1 MIQVKNTPNYAG
13 VAINGDFYDFE
24 ALYESFHTIVGEEWE
39 WEEYEGVRLRVLGI
53 CYDIRHALMG
63 HREVAFVENGLD
75 EYKMKQLSV
84 IANDKNIY
92 LTFNVL
98 WPEALFVLMA
108 LNDFIKVYARKQ
120 AKDKYYAL
128 IDYRNIWDPSIA
140 MVRSFQAAIANC
152 MKETIPETSINRVFK
167 LMYHDYSWAD
177 NYATQ
182 YLDELNC
189 RFIEMEAEKR
199 IKNITIMAKRI
210 AEKGREYQAVN
221 EAVLK
226 AAREY
231 NCHMTEIRMS
241 SPGYP
246 EFIEW

>member
-1 MIQVKNTPNYAG
+1 MIQVKNTPNYIG
-13 VAINGDFYDFE
+13 VTISGDYYDFE
-24 ALYESFHTIVGEEWE
+24 TLYDSLHAIVGDEWE
-39 WEEYEGVRLRVLGI
+39 WEDYEGARLRVLGV

-63 HREVAFVENGLD
+63 HREVMFVENGLD

-92 LTFNVL
+92 LACNVL
-98 WPEALFVLMA
+98 WPEVLFVLMA
-108 LNDFIKVYARKQ
+108 LNDFIRLYAKKQ
-120 AKDKYYAL
+120 SKGNYYAL
-128 IDYRNIWDPSIA
+128 NDYRNVWDPSIA
-140 MVRSFQAAIANC
+140 TVRSFQAVIAKC
-152 MKETIPETSINRVFK
+152 MKETIPETSINRVIK
-167 LMYHDYSWAD
+167 LMNHDYSWAD

-226 AAREY
+226 ATREY

-241 SPGYP
+241 TSEYP